1 MYLSEIKRLRLG
13 SEIVYGDEYIFRLI
27 GNLAFCAAGSGIVIT
42 VTDKGAVLVQDGK
55 FKKWIP
61 PWEIIGKTNRKYRS
75 QQGVWSF
82 VGPTQPVIVKTGR
95 GKIKWTREGRR

>member
-1 MYLSEIKRLRLG
+1 MHLSEIKRLRLG
-13 SEIVYGDEYIFRLI
+13 SEIVYGDEYVFQLF

-42 VTDKGAVLVQDGK
+42 VTDKGAVLIQDGK

-75 QQGVWSF
+75 RGGVWSCI
-82 VGPTQPVIVKTGR
+82 GPARPVMVKTNI
-95 GKIKWTREGRR
+95 GKIRWTRK